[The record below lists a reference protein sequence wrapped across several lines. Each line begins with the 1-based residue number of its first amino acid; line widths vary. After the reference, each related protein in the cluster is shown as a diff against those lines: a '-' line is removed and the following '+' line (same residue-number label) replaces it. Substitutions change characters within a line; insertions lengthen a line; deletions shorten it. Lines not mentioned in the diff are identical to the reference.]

1 MKGDNELCVNAAT
14 LIEALQEYFDRRC
27 VIGSGWGAIA
37 GIRFDAIDGYFD
49 VYVAEAVKD
58 EAQKK

>member
-1 MKGDNELCVNAAT
+1 MKGNNTMRLNEAT
-14 LIEALQEYFDRRC
+14 LMEALQEYFDRRC